1 MVDTRSAAATVPGGL
16 EAAALRGLGSTSF
29 SSRLLAH
36 DRRPTELE
44 LRNGMTLASW
54 RAARGTAGWEWGV
67 GDQRG
72 GAVGCGTS
80 GAGGRAAG
88 CRPARTLMSSGNPCL
103 GHAANTVPAALHAG
117 EFEAAIA
124 LISGFLL
131 DVNPRDTVRSADSFP
146 RSNRSPGWHDI
157 ETAA

>member
-72 GAVGCGTS
+72 GARLR
-80 GAGGRAAG
+80 AGNVLRPEDDSVTIAG
-88 CRPARTLMSSGNPCL
+88 
-103 GHAANTVPAALHAG
+103 V
-117 EFEAAIA
+117 
-124 LISGFLL
+124 
-131 DVNPRDTVRSADSFP
+131 
-146 RSNRSPGWHDI
+146 
-157 ETAA
+157 